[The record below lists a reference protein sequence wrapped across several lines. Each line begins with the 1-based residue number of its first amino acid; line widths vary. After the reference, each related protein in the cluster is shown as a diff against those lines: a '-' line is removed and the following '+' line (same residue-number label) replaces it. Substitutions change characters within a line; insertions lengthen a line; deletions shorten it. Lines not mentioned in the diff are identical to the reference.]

1 MKIIHGNCGHKVRWD
16 NHLNC
21 FSCSSCSRLST
32 CSTCSNWSENTWIL
46 ADKRRIYS
54 SRKSV
59 MTKKR
64 HNKQKKQ
71 IVISDLSD
79 DNSVDGNTTPWGYTA
94 RGRAHPGGIFMGAIG
109 TQKSLSPPVT
119 SQPVIS
125 QPVTGQPV
133 TGQPV
138 WSTSHRARFHTGA
151 GEPGTGNL
159 IPGIRHQSPVIGK

>member
-1 MKIIHGNCGHKVRWD
+1 MKIIHGNCRHIKVRWD

-71 IVISDLSD
+71 IVISDPSD

-109 TQKSLSPPVT
+109 TQKSLSPPVNQSSVNQSPVNQSRV
-119 SQPVIS
+119 SQS
-125 QPVTGQPV
+125 GQPV
-133 TGQPV
+133 TGQDFTPV
-138 WSTSHRARFHTGA
+138 
-151 GEPGTGNL
+151 
-159 IPGIRHQSPVIGK
+159 PVNQAPII